1 MVLKKIR
8 EVSNGEEQRTHSPQ
22 SLLLYISHPL
32 RTYTTLDILYIL
44 RYTDTL
50 LSLKL

>member
-1 MVLKKIR
+1 MGKNSGRISCKL
-8 EVSNGEEQRTHSPQ
+8 Q